1 LFLLDILPRAFLVN
15 LDDLLLLDF
24 KWDLNLADH
33 VFAPDPL
40 FQLLDR
46 LQVVLLLL
54 GLRLLQVLVIDR
66 LLRDPKVS
74 LVNGEGWLAL
84 LLHLMHVLEDLNS
97 AITVI
102 FKDTNTYNSS

>member
-1 LFLLDILPRAFLVN
+1 LFLLDILPRVFLVN

-24 KWDLNLADH
+24 KWDLHLADH

-66 LLRDPKVS
+66 LLSDPKVS
-74 LVNGEGWLAL
+74 LVDGKGWLAL

-102 FKDTNTYNSS
+102 FKETNTYNSS